1 MVGFIFGI
9 IFLIAGIIAAV
20 CLAQYKRIEKTEEY
34 VLDEEGNRVRSSY
47 GGYRTTTKETVT
59 KPLAKFSVVSVV
71 AGVFLAILLTFF
83 GCIASIDTGHVGI
96 VKTFGKVEDYTF
108 DSGFH
113 LKAPW
118 NSVTQMDNRVQKT
131 TVELSCFSSDI
142 QEVTISYTVN
152 YQISKTN
159 AQNLYR
165 DVGTNYL
172 ETVVNPTIQETVK
185 TVVARY
191 KAEGNEAEGT
201 KGLVKDRAEVA
212 AEIEALLKVN
222 LDRYHI
228 DVSSTAIENMDF
240 TDSFTNA
247 VEAKAVAAQQ
257 KLQAEIEQQR
267 LTMEAQKAAERA
279 QIEANAQKE
288 VNRINAEAAAEVAEI
303 QAKADAEV
311 AKISANAA
319 EYQGQKEAAI
329 ALQRLAAVNGWTVVT
344 NIEYIQVTN
353 KVLNEETE
361 DPDDYIDKIT
371 YEKQVTYTFEKAD
384 GSAVTPDELKIGT
397 EKLIEYY
404 YTQTW
409 NGELPDTY
417 VGMDGLFEIL
427 SSATTDKAAPSEGAG
442 SNP

>member
-20 CLAQYKRIEKTEEY
+20 CLAQYKHIEKTEEY

-83 GCIASIDTGHVGI
+83 GCIASVDTGHVGI

-131 TVELSCFSSDI
+131 TVELPCFSSDI
-142 QEVTISYTVN
+142 QEVNTTYTVN

-165 DVGTNYL
+165 DVGIGYL
-172 ETVVNPTIQETVK
+172 ETVVNPTIQESVK
-185 TVVARY
+185 TIVAKY
-191 KAEGNEAEGT
+191 TAEKLISERATLAE
-201 KGLVKDRAEVA
+201 
-212 AEIEALLKVN
+212 EIEVLLSTN
-222 LDRYHI
+222 LAKYNI
-228 DVSSTAIENMDF
+228 DVTSTAIENMDF

-247 VEAKAVAAQQ
+247 VEAKVVAEQNKIKAEKENEQALAKAEND
-257 KLQAEIEQQR
+257 KLIAI
-267 LTMEAQKAAERA
+267 K
-279 QIEANAQKE
+279 
-288 VNRINAEAAAEVAEI
+288 NAEAQAAANIEAANAAAAIVRIEAE
-303 QAKADAEV
+303 
-311 AKISANAA
+311 AA

-329 ALQRLAAVNGWTVVT
+329 ALQRLASINGWTVVT
-344 NIEYIQVTN
+344 ESTAEVVKVPKYTVVDGTKIPVYEKDKDGNDTDKVAIEEVVVVTTVHKLVDVN
-353 KVLNEETE
+353 GNEVS
-361 DPDDYIDKIT
+361 PDKI
-371 YEKQVTYTFEKAD
+371 EEGAK
-384 GSAVTPDELKIGT
+384 
-397 EKLIEYY
+397 KLIEYY

-417 VGMDGLFEIL
+417 VGIEGLFEIL
-427 SSATTDKAAPSEGAG
+427 SSTTTDKDTSSTGAG